1 MRILQV
7 LLVFI
12 ILGLQLRLWSGA
24 GSLAEISRL
33 KDSIAEQESE
43 NAILQSRNNELLHE
57 VEELKTGTDA
67 IEEMAREEL
76 GLIKD
81 GETFYMILDSEDSNR
96 NQARVREQDGRAQ
109 DPNQTRDQQPQ
120 D

>member
-1 MRILQV
+1 L
-7 LLVFI
+7 I

-33 KDSIAEQESE
+33 NDSIAEQENE
-43 NAILQSRNNELLHE
+43 NAVLQSRNNELLRE

-81 GETFYMILDSEDSNR
+81 GETFYMILDPDDSDR
-96 NQARVREQDGRAQ
+96 NQEAIREQQIQQQA
-109 DPNQTRDQQPQ
+109 PNQSPNK
-120 D
+120 

>member
-1 MRILQV
+1 
-7 LLVFI
+7 
-12 ILGLQLRLWSGA
+12 GA

-33 KDSIAEQESE
+33 NDSIVEQENE
-43 NAILQSRNNELLHE
+43 NAVLQSRNNELLRE

-81 GETFYMILDSEDSNR
+81 GETFYMILDSDDSDR
-96 NQARVREQDGRAQ
+96 NQEAIGEQKIQQQA
-109 DPNQTRDQQPQ
+109 PNQSPNK
-120 D
+120 